1 MASKIK
7 KGDMVRVV
15 AGKDGILKKEGKVL
29 AVDNKKHRVIVEGIN
44 MISKHQKP
52 SAAHQAGGI
61 INKEAPID
69 ISNVMYLHKGQPT
82 RIGFKVEVTEENGK
96 RKVVKKRFAKKTGDI
111 ID

>member
-1 MASKIK
+1 MANKIK
-7 KGDMVRVV
+7 RGDMVRVI

-29 AVDNKKHRVIVEGIN
+29 AVDKKKNRVIVEGVN

-69 ISNVMYLHKGQPT
+69 LSNVMLLHKGKPT
-82 RIGFKVEVTEENGK
+82 RVGFKVEVTEEDGK
-96 RKVVKKRFAKKTGDI
+96 RVVTKKRFAKKTGEL